1 MSNVK
6 KGLISSVLLVA
17 ESLAKK
23 LIGVV
28 STLILARVLVP
39 EDFGL
44 VAIATLFMGFLDVLA
59 NTGTTQYLLRSDTI
73 DSDTVN
79 TSWTIDLILRTFIA
93 LVMIAVAP
101 FVSDY
106 YEDSRLTAIFYVFA
120 ALMIFRCLGNPGV
133 AFLRRE
139 QNYAPLVKVSII
151 AKFLSV
157 SIAVSIAL
165 IFESYW
171 ALILGQCANGITMVA
186 GSYFIHPHKPKLTL
200 INAKEQWHFS
210 GWLIPQSILG
220 YFRTQLDTIM
230 VSSTFGKASLGSY
243 HILKYLAFI
252 PSSEILL
259 PATQPL
265 LVELNKTKND
275 ATLFAR
281 QFNISFIGTMLL
293 ALPISGFMASQHQ
306 LIIYVFLGPNW
317 VEYSELFAC
326 FSLLIPAFA
335 ILNQARRVLVVFGK
349 TKHMLYYE
357 IVSFFTIYGSLF
369 LIGLEDLFLFGAM
382 RVGLENAICLIFL
395 IYITSS
401 YTGLRNCL
409 RLLTISLP
417 ALIAVVVASSVVNMV
432 SLDAHYKVLNLI
444 LNGFIFMSLF
454 LLTLSII
461 HYSAARKTEEWGYIE
476 GLVTKGISLLK
487 SKIA

>member
-6 KGLISSVLLVA
+6 KGLISSILLVA

-93 LVMIAVAP
+93 LVMIVVAP

-120 ALMIFRCLGNPGV
+120 ALMIFRCLGNPGA

-165 IFESYW
+165 MFESYW
-171 ALILGQCANGITMVA
+171 ALILGQCANGVAMVA

-281 QFNISFIGTMLL
+281 QFNISFIGTMLF

-357 IVSFFTIYGSLF
+357 VVSFFTIYGSLF
-369 LIGLEDLFLFGAM
+369 LIGIDDLLLFGAT
-382 RVGLENAICLIFL
+382 RVGIENAICLSFL

-401 YTGLRNCL
+401 YTGLRNCF
-409 RLLTISLP
+409 RLLILSFPVLFAVILASL
-417 ALIAVVVASSVVNMV
+417 LV
-432 SLDAHYKVLNLI
+432 SIWDLNTQYKLLSLI
-444 LNGFIFMSLF
+444 LNGAIFTGLYALMLG
-454 LLTLSII
+454 II
-461 HYSAARKTEEWGYIE
+461 HYSIAEKTSEWKYI
-476 GLVTKGISLLK
+476 GALIKRSIRIIL
-487 SKIA
+487 

>member
-6 KGLISSVLLVA
+6 KGLLSSILLVA

-79 TSWTIDLILRTFIA
+79 TSWTIDLILRTSIA

-101 FVSDY
+101 FISACYD
-106 YEDSRLTAIFYVFA
+106 DSRLTAIFHVFA
-120 ALMIFRCLGNPGV
+120 ALMILRCLGNPGT

-139 QNYAPLVKVSII
+139 QNYAPLVKISII
-151 AKFLSV
+151 AKFVSV

-171 ALILGQCANGITMVA
+171 ALILGQCANGITMLI
-186 GSYFIHPHKPKLTL
+186 GSYFIHPHKPSFTL
-200 INAKEQWHFS
+200 LNAKEQWRFS

-265 LVELNKTKND
+265 LVELNKAKQDVN
-275 ATLFAR
+275 AFAK
-281 QFNISFIGTMLL
+281 QFNISFIVTMLI

-306 LIIYVFLGPNW
+306 HIIYIFLGENW

-335 ILNQARRVLVVFGK
+335 VLNQARRVLVVFGK

-357 IVSFFTIYGSLF
+357 LISFFVIYGTLF
-369 LIGLEDLFLFGAM
+369 VIGIEDLFLFGAI

-401 YTGLRNCL
+401 YTGVKNCL
-409 RLLTISLP
+409 RLLIISLP
-417 ALIAVVVASSVVNMV
+417 VLIAVLVASSVVNIV
-432 SLDAHYKVLNLI
+432 SLDAHYKLLNLI
-444 LNGFIFMSLF
+444 LNGVLFISLF
-454 LLTLSII
+454 VVMLGII
-461 HYSAARKTEEWGYIE
+461 H
-476 GLVTKGISLLK
+476 
-487 SKIA
+487 